1 MVYITDMVIMDFL
14 KISGIILATL
24 LGSSG
29 VVAIFVKYAADL
41 LSQRLLDHYNNEH
54 EKELEALKAHYTEA
68 LAKTQLELDKAERR
82 HYLYS
87 QSQFELYN
95 SLWKQLVYT
104 KRLADELWR
113 VADPQKLPSFA
124 DQIRQT
130 KYVIEENMLLIEDEH
145 YNALMKLMT
154 EFENF
159 IVGKRRLA
167 EIRQSSASEV
177 IDNIEDI
184 TRMIQ
189 ENGDSKHRYDT
200 LVEEVGESFRN
211 QIHS

>member
-1 MVYITDMVIMDFL
+1 MVCIISMGVIEIL
-14 KISGIILATL
+14 KVAGIVLGTILGGSGI
-24 LGSSG
+24 
-29 VVAIFVKYAADL
+29 VALVVKYTSAW

-54 EKELEALKAHYTEA
+54 EKELEGIKAKYTEA
-68 LAKTQLELDKAERR
+68 LAKIQLEFDKAERR

-104 KRLADELWR
+104 KRIADDLWR
-113 VADPQKLPSFA
+113 VADPQRLPSFA

-145 YNALMKLMT
+145 YDALMKLMT

-159 IVGKRRLA
+159 SVGKRKLV
-167 EIRQSSASEV
+167 EIRQSSAAEV

-184 TRMIQ
+184 TRMIR
-189 ENGDSKHRYDT
+189 ENGGSKQRYDA
-200 LVEEVGESFRN
+200 LVEEVGAYFRN
-211 QIHS
+211 QIHG

>member
-1 MVYITDMVIMDFL
+1 MNVLDIIKVAGIVL
-14 KISGIILATL
+14 VSLLGGSGI
-24 LGSSG
+24 
-29 VVAIFVKYAADL
+29 VAIVVKYAAGW

-54 EKELEALKAHYTEA
+54 EKELEGIKARYTEA

-82 HYLYS
+82 HFLYS

-104 KRLADELWR
+104 KRIADDLWR

-130 KYVIEENMLLIEDEH
+130 KFVIEENMLLIEDEH
-145 YNALMKLMT
+145 YAALMKLMT

-159 IVGKRRLA
+159 SVGKRKLV
-167 EIRQSSASEV
+167 EIRQSSAADV
-177 IDNIEDI
+177 LDNIEDI
-184 TRMIQ
+184 RRMIH
-189 ENGDSKHRYDT
+189 ENGGSKQRYDA
-200 LVEEVGESFRN
+200 LVEKVGASFRN
-211 QIHS
+211 QIHG